1 MAKVIAV
8 GNFKGGVGKTT
19 VSAHLAFSLNERGH
33 SVLLVDFDAQGQ
45 AGQYVTGDETITDN
59 EGGAE
64 QLLEAP
70 DQLHPIRTESGI
82 DVLHGHRALGELDG
96 GEYSGEDALKLRAYI
111 DSLDYEYVVIDTP
124 PTLAFRMI
132 ASLMWADYY
141 LLVTKPD
148 ALTMDSTKQMLQVV
162 FGWIGQGWVKPDFR
176 FGIIMNMVD
185 RSSAALRQE
194 AFEARTTAPDYFLPA
209 ELTYRRD
216 AFNKA
221 YVKKMPV
228 WKVPRIPK
236 EVADAWRNIPEIIG
250 IVPKESK
257 K

>member
-19 VSAHLAFSLNERGH
+19 VSAHVAFSLNERGYR
-33 SVLLVDFDAQGQ
+33 VLLVDFDAQGHS
-45 AGQYVTGDETITDN
+45 GQYVSGDETITDN

-64 QLLEAP
+64 RLLEAP
-70 DQLHPIRTESGI
+70 EQLNPTKTESGI
-82 DVLHGHRALGELDG
+82 DVLHGHRALGQLDEG
-96 GEYSGEDALKLRAYI
+96 YTGEDAFNLRPYI
-111 DSLDYEYVVIDTP
+111 AGLDYDFVVIDTP

-148 ALTMDSTKQMLQVV
+148 ALTMDSTIQMLQVV
-162 FGWIGQGWVKPDFR
+162 SGWIAEGWVKENFE

-185 RSSAALRQE
+185 RSSVALRQE
-194 AFEARTTAPDYFLPA
+194 AYEARTTAPEYFLPL

-221 YVKKMPV
+221 YKKKQPV
-228 WKVPRIPK
+228 WEVPRIPK
-236 EVADAWRNIPEIIG
+236 EVADAWRNIPEVIG
-250 IVPKESK
+250 VVPKESK